1 MPAHDIP
8 PQRLERQLGLWD
20 VYAIATGAT
29 LSSGFFLLPGLAA
42 AGAGAAMPLSYFLAA
57 LVLVPGLLSMA
68 ELATAMPRAGG
79 LYYFLDRSMGPLVGT
94 IGGFGTWIA
103 LILKS
108 AFALVGV
115 GAYLHLFLPEL
126 DLPPIAAAFA
136 IFFGLVNL
144 FSAKGSG
151 SFQVFLLIGL
161 LGLLLWFC
169 GDGVLHMHA
178 ENLDGM
184 LAASSVDLVG
194 TAGLV
199 VVSYMGLT
207 KVASVSEEVV
217 DPERNL
223 PLGMFLAFGTVVL
236 IYVAGTSVMVGVAG
250 VERLAQDG
258 GDLAPV
264 ATVAELLVGHWGAV
278 LMTVAAV
285 LAFSSVANAGILSA
299 SRYPLA
305 MGRDRTLPDVFGRVG
320 SLGTPAIAI
329 AATVVLILV
338 SVTVFDPTRIAKLA
352 SAFQLVM
359 FALACLA
366 VIVMR
371 ESGIASYDPGYRSPL
386 YPAAHILGILA
397 PFWLI
402 VDMGLLPTFFTA
414 LLVTF
419 GAMWYTH
426 YARERVSREG
436 AIFHVFERLGRQRD
450 EGLDRELRE
459 IMKERGP
466 READH
471 LDEVVTS
478 ARVIDTAVPIT
489 FESLAREVSEQL
501 ALDLPVT
508 ADRLA
513 DGFLEG
519 TRLGVTPVS
528 RGAAL
533 PHVRLEGVERSH
545 MAIVRARHGVVIS
558 GEGAEPIHALFFLV
572 SPEDDP
578 GLHLRILAHLAS
590 RIDEEGFMPE
600 WLAADNDQ
608 KLKEAL
614 IREECLLV
622 LKLERGGRT
631 ASLIGR
637 RLSELDLP
645 EGTLIAMI
653 RRQGELVIP
662 GGATTLAEGDR
673 LTVIGRQEG
682 ISRLRESYGEP
693 MTGRGI
699 EAGA

>member
-1 MPAHDIP
+1 
-8 PQRLERQLGLWD
+8 

-57 LVLVPGLLSMA
+57 LVLVPGLLCMA

-151 SFQVFLLIGL
+151 SFQVVLLIGL
-161 LGLLLWFC
+161 LALLLWFC
-169 GDGVLHMHA
+169 GDGVLHMHTEYLQGA
-178 ENLDGM
+178 FSAN
-184 LAASSVDLVG
+184 SIDLVG

-207 KVASVSEEVV
+207 KVASVSEEVIN
-217 DPERNL
+217 PERNL
-223 PLGMFLAFGTVVL
+223 PLGMFLAFGTVVV

-264 ATVAELLVGHWGAV
+264 ATVAEILVGHWGAV

-305 MGRDRTLPDVFGRVG
+305 MGRDRTLPDIFGRVG
-320 SLGTPAIAI
+320 SLGTPAVAI
-329 AATVVLILV
+329 GATVVLILI
-338 SVTVFDPTRIAKLA
+338 SVTVFDPTKIAKLA

-359 FALACLA
+359 FALACVA

-371 ESGIASYDPGYRSPL
+371 ESGIESYDPGYRSPL
-386 YPAAHILGILA
+386 YPAAHILGVLA

-414 LLVTF
+414 VLVTF
-419 GAMWYTH
+419 GAMWFTH
-426 YARERVSREG
+426 YAKDRVSREG
-436 AIFHVFERLGRQRD
+436 AILHVFERLGRQRD

-471 LDEVVTS
+471 LDEVVTG
-478 ARVIDTAVPIT
+478 ARVIDTDVPLS
-489 FESLAREVSEQL
+489 FEDLAKRVAEQL
-501 ALDLPVT
+501 ALDLPIT

-533 PHVRLEGVERSH
+533 PHIRLEEVERSH
-545 MAIVRARHGVVIS
+545 MVLVRARHGMVIS

-572 SPEDDP
+572 SPESDP

-590 RIDEEGFMPE
+590 RIDQEGFMAE
-600 WLAADNDQ
+600 WLAADNDEH
-608 KLKEAL
+608 LKETL

-622 LKLERGGRT
+622 LRLEQPGRT
-631 ASLIGR
+631 ESLIGR
-637 RLSELDLP
+637 QLRELSLP
-645 EGTLIAMI
+645 EGTLVAMI
-653 RRQGELVIP
+653 RRAGELVIP
-662 GGATTLAEGDR
+662 GGSTTLEEHDR
-673 LTVIGRQEG
+673 LTIIGRQEG
-682 ISRLRESYGEP
+682 ISRLRDTYGEP
-693 MTGRGI
+693 TPGREV